1 MMKNIDIVAKEL
13 VEWIKKSVEEAG
25 AKGVVLGISG
35 GVDSAVVAAA
45 AKRAFKDS
53 TLGIVMPCHSNPQDE
68 KDAML
73 LIESLGLDYK
83 KVVLD
88 DVYDTFLRTMG
99 STGDESKL
107 ATANIKPRLRMM
119 TLYYHA
125 ALNNYLVL
133 GTGNKSE
140 LTVGYFTK
148 HGDSGVDLLPL
159 ASFVKHDVWELA
171 RYFNV
176 PKEIIEKAPSAGLW
190 ENQTDEKEMGITYR
204 ELDNYILTGKAEERV
219 KKRVDDLFR
228 KSQHKRE
235 MAKMF
240 VPTSIER

>member
-1 MMKNIDIVAKEL
+1 MKDVAKVANEL
-13 VEWIKKSVEEAG
+13 VEWIKKSVNDAG

-45 AKRAFKDS
+45 AKKAFPNN
-53 TLGIVMPCHSNPQDE
+53 TLGIIMPCKSNPQDE
-68 KDAML
+68 NDGML
-73 LIESLGLDYK
+73 LIENLKLDYK

-88 DVYDTFLRTMG
+88 DVFDTFLKSVG

-107 ATANIKPRLRMM
+107 TIANIKPRLRMI
-119 TLYYHA
+119 TNYYYA
-125 ALNNYLVL
+125 ALNNYLVA

-148 HGDSGVDLLPL
+148 HGDSGVDILPL
-159 ASFVKHDVWELA
+159 ASFVKQDVWELA
-171 RYFNV
+171 RYFDV
-176 PKEIIEKAPSAGLW
+176 PCEIIDKAPSAGLW
-190 ENQTDEKEMGITYR
+190 ENQTDEQEMGITYKQ
-204 ELDNYILTGKAEERV
+204 LDTYILTGEAEERV
-219 KKRVDDLFR
+219 MNIVDNLNA

-240 VPTSIER
+240 TYSE

>member
-1 MMKNIDIVAKEL
+1 MKNVDKVAQEL
-13 VEWIKKSVEEAG
+13 VEWIKVKVTAAG
-25 AKGVVLGISG
+25 AKGVVLGLSG

-45 AKRAFKDS
+45 AKRAFPDT
-53 TLGIVMPCHSNPQDE
+53 TLGIIMPCHSNPKDE
-68 KDAML
+68 EDAIL
-73 LIESLGLDYK
+73 LAHRLGLEYK

-88 DVYDTFLRTMG
+88 EVFDTFLKTLETPEDAPR
-99 STGDESKL
+99 L
-107 ATANIKPRLRMM
+107 AVANLKPRLRMM

-125 ALNNYLVL
+125 ALNNYLVS

-140 LTVGYFTK
+140 ITVGYFTK
-148 HGDSGVDLLPL
+148 HGDSGVDMLPL

-176 PKEIIEKAPSAGLW
+176 PDEIVNKAPSAGLW

-204 ELDNYILTGKAEERV
+204 ELDDYILTGEAEERV
-219 KKRVDDLFR
+219 KNIVDKLDA

-235 MAKMF
+235 YAPMF
-240 VPTSIER
+240 EPKSLER